1 MKFVTLDSVAANPEP
16 GSTYFSPRISLNKK
30 SEDFFILIYS
40 EKIEVFIETL
50 IYYIAN
56 IFRYSIIDV
65 NLTKLNNPIYLEII
79 FSKRK
84 YDNVL
89 IMYIN
94 YYDSLRYQ
102 QNIPNFLS
110 NLFRYVSTSG

>member
-50 IYYIAN
+50 IDLLYC
-56 IFRYSIIDV
+56 
-65 NLTKLNNPIYLEII
+65 
-79 FSKRK
+79 K
-84 YDNVL
+84 Y
-89 IMYIN
+89 
-94 YYDSLRYQ
+94 
-102 QNIPNFLS
+102 F
-110 NLFRYVSTSG
+110 